1 MKPLDGVIDEHGVKR
16 DGVERTFRFEEM
28 PHEESDIS

>member
-1 MKPLDGVIDEHGVKR
+1 VIDERGVKR

-28 PHEESDIS
+28 PHEESDIQWRKLL